1 MSDTPVQLLVAA
13 FKTEDGAQNALNEL
27 KQAKK
32 DDLIKILNAAIIT
45 MNAKG
50 KVKIHETGDM
60 GGGKGA
66 VIGAAI
72 GTIVPGIG
80 NVVGGVVGA
89 ALGGMAAKMRD
100 SGFPNDRLAK
110 IGEGLKPGTSAIV
123 AVIEHVWVAQL
134 ETAMQE
140 AGADVITEAISDDI
154 NKTLSAGGEVGYS
167 ALAANGSLEVSRLET
182 HEE

>member
-1 MSDTPVQLLVAA
+1 MSDAPVQLLVAA
-13 FKTEDGAQNALNEL
+13 FKTEDGAQNALKEL
-27 KQAKK
+27 KAAKK

-45 MNAKG
+45 MNQKG

-72 GTIVPGIG
+72 GTIIPGIG

-100 SGFPNDRLAK
+100 SGFSNDRLAK

-123 AVIEHVWVAQL
+123 AAIEHIWVEQV

-140 AGADVITEAISDDI
+140 AGADVVTQEISDDI
-154 NKTLSAGGEVGYS
+154 KKTLSSGGEVGYS
-167 ALAANGSLEVSRLET
+167 AVAGDNYLEVGRLET
-182 HEE
+182 HDE